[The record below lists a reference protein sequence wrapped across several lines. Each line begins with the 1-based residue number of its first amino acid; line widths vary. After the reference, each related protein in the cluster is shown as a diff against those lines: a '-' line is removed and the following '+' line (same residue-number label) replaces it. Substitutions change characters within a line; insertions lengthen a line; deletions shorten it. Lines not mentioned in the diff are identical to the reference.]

1 MRKREKLLR
10 IIHLRTFFMCFLN
23 FLFFFPKM
31 RVSIPRLWATWL
43 LFCISLSLSTGR
55 KLGLTHLLQSNIDPR
70 MSPDGNPFLCLKAS
84 LFLFTVWA
92 TRVAH
97 LYAYIYIYIHVYICV
112 YIWGGNGNPFQYPC
126 LENSM
131 DRGAWWPIVHEI
143 AKSRTQLNNYH
154 SIYFICFLAVLGL
167 SCCVGFL

>member
-97 LYAYIYIYIHVYICV
+97 LYAYIYIYTCIYMCIYMRRKWQPIPISLPGEFHGQRSLVAYSP
-112 YIWGGNGNPFQYPC
+112 W
-126 LENSM
+126 
-131 DRGAWWPIVHEI
+131 DREE
-143 AKSRTQLNNYH
+143 SDTTEQLSLNIFYLFFGCAG
-154 SIYFICFLAVLGL
+154 S
-167 SCCVGFL
+167 